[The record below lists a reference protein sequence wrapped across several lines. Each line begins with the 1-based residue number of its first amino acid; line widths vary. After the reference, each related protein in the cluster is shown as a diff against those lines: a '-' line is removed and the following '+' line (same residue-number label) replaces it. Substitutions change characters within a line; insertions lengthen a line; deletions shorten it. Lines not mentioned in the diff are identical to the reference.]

1 MPEDTKLSFKL
12 FPAFNISHKIIYTK
26 KLMVLCNNFDFL
38 ILEQNKVFD
47 VIN

>member
-1 MPEDTKLSFKL
+1 MPEYTKLSFKL
-12 FPAFNISHKIIYTK
+12 FPTFNISHKIIYTK
-26 KLMVLCNNFDFL
+26 ELMVLCNDFDFL